1 MQSRQL
7 ATTRCTSS
15 RSVRDCLASAPARE
29 AYPEIERW
37 LQYGT
42 EWLWNGV
49 DPVLTERGVRSVAA
63 WLEASGEAEDA
74 ARVRALADTMAAAP
88 AHARPAR
95 GHLPYSDSDDERLF
109 AANAAGNTTSGDTH
123 HA

>member
-1 MQSRQL
+1 MQSKQL
-7 ATTRCTSS
+7 ATTPVASS
-15 RSVRDCLASAPARE
+15 RRVQDCLTTEAARA
-29 AYPEIERW
+29 AYLEIEHA
-37 LQYGT
+37 LQYGR